1 MAIDNFVVVHSP
13 KSSQDFSTAACHG
26 VQLQVLEGPI
36 IEPHA
41 D

>member
-1 MAIDNFVVVHSP
+1 MAIDNFVIVYSP
-13 KSSQDFSTAACHG
+13 NSGQGFSTAACHR

-36 IEPHA
+36 IEAHA